1 MSQGYQHQAQRWPL
15 DPLNVMIT
23 DLLRQDSTSVVADLG
38 CGEARLARSIPNTV
52 HSFDLVAANDSVT
65 VADIAHTPLEDSS
78 VDTVVFCLSLMG
90 TNLKDF
96 IFEAAR
102 ILRVG
107 GTMKIAELE
116 SRFQG
121 EENNSVGTFIQNVE
135 KYGFKL
141 LSRDLK
147 KDYFV
152 FLDFKKVSDVKKKK
166 KLPNLSLKACLY
178 KKR

>member
-1 MSQGYQHQAQRWPL
+1 
-15 DPLNVMIT
+15 
-23 DLLRQDSTSVVADLG
+23 
-38 CGEARLARSIPNTV
+38 
-52 HSFDLVAANDSVT
+52 
-65 VADIAHTPLEDSS
+65 
-78 VDTVVFCLSLMG
+78 MG

-152 FLDFKKVSDVKKKK
+152 FLDFKKVNDVKKKK